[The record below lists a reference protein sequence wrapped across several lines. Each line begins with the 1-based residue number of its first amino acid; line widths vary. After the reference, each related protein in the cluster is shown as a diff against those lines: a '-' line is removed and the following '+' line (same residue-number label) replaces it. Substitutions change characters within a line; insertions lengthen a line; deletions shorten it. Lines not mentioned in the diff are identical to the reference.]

1 MTFNKLID
9 LITQIDGL
17 NIVNSDLNSADRLE
31 LLKKVSIL

>member
-17 NIVNSDLNSADRLE
+17 NIVNNDLNSADRLE
-31 LLKKVSIL
+31 LLKKVSVL